1 MTEDSYYWSEAGLR
15 SVLKVLLFETAR
27 AKGRKNRRRRRR
39 RRGKHI
45 QQIQQFKV
53 Y

>member
-15 SVLKVLLFETAR
+15 SVLKVLLFESAG
-27 AKGRKNRRRRRR
+27 AKGGRNRRM
-39 RRGKHI
+39 RGKHI
-45 QQIQQFKV
+45 QEQFKV